1 MPSSLLSPEL
11 MLVFKGITP
20 SFAIAFIGFLLGK
33 WDKSLH
39 QKTISNLIFYLF
51 SPCLVFTSLH
61 KRSFDLREF
70 CVIGGAVIFLIA
82 LMAPLAFIFKK
93 RTGVQEN
100 GYYLPIIFM
109 STGTLSLPIS
119 LLLYGNEG
127 LAKSVMFH
135 MVNILIMYS
144 LGVYIV
150 SGKMSLLDI
159 LKIPALTAM
168 LLGILDA
175 KIQFTSGAG
184 FMPQM
189 LGVAAKGVEVVG
201 YGAVPLM
208 ILCFGYS
215 LNSTKK
221 TDMKDG
227 LPGGLLKIIAG
238 PALALLIIYLYRE
251 TGVMPTGDVGDVM
264 SKLDHRTTEAVIML
278 NAAMPGP
285 IMAYMLNVKFDS
297 CPLKAA
303 AMLSIST
310 LGSIVT
316 IPVVFHFIHRFI
328 FN

>member
-1 MPSSLLSPEL
+1 MSIFPPEL
-11 MLVFKGITP
+11 MLVFKGIIP
-20 SFAIAFIGFLLGK
+20 SFAITFLGFLLGK

-39 QKTISNLIFYLF
+39 QKTVSNLIYFLF

-70 CVIGGAVIFLIA
+70 CIIGGAVLFLLA
-82 LMAPLAFIFKK
+82 LMSPLAFILKK
-93 RTGVQEN
+93 KSGIVEK

-135 MVNILIMYS
+135 LVNILVLYS

-150 SGKMSLLDI
+150 SGKTSLLDI

-168 LLGILDA
+168 MLGILDA
-175 KIQFTSGAG
+175 KIHFSSGAG
-184 FMPQM
+184 FLEQM
-189 LGVAAKGVEVVG
+189 LGVAAKGVEIVG

-221 TDMKDG
+221 SDMKDG
-227 LPGGLLKIIAG
+227 MSGGLLKIIAG
-238 PALALLIIYLYRE
+238 PLLALLLIYIYRE
-251 TGVMPTGDVGDVM
+251 TGIMPTGNGGDVLVH
-264 SKLDHRTTEAVIML
+264 LDNRTTEAVIML

-310 LGSIVT
+310 IGSIVT
-316 IPVVFHFIHRFI
+316 IPITFHLIQRFI

>member
-1 MPSSLLSPEL
+1 MPNMFSPEM
-11 MLVFKGITP
+11 MLVFKGIIP
-20 SFAIAFIGFLLGK
+20 SFAITFIGFLLGR

-82 LMAPLAFIFKK
+82 MMAPLAYLFK
-93 RTGVQEN
+93 RRSGIREN

-109 STGTLSLPIS
+109 STGTISLPIS

-135 MVNILIMYS
+135 MVNILILYS
-144 LGVYIV
+144 VGVYIV
-150 SGKMSLLDI
+150 SGKTSLLDI

-168 LLGILDA
+168 VLGILDA
-175 KIQFTSGAG
+175 ELHLSSGAG

-189 LGVAAKGVEVVG
+189 LGVVVKGVEIIG

-215 LNSTKK
+215 LNSTKR
-221 TDMKDG
+221 TDIKDG

-238 PALALLIIYLYRE
+238 PLLALLLIFIYRSS
-251 TGVMPTGDVGDVM
+251 GIMPAGNEGDILFH
-264 SKLDHRTTEAVIML
+264 LDNRTTEAVIML

-310 LGSIVT
+310 IGAIVT
-316 IPVVFHFIHRFI
+316 IPVVFHLIHRFI

>member
-1 MPSSLLSPEL
+1 MPISLSPEL
-11 MLVFKGITP
+11 ILICKGIIP
-20 SFAIAFIGFLLGK
+20 SFAITFVGFLLGR

-39 QKTISNLIFYLF
+39 QKTISNLIYYLF

-70 CVIGGAVIFLIA
+70 CVIGGAVVFIIV
-82 LMAPLAFIFKK
+82 LMVPLAFLFKK
-93 RTGVQEN
+93 TSGIREN

-135 MVNILIMYS
+135 LVNILVLYS
-144 LGVYIV
+144 FGVYIV
-150 SGKMSLLDI
+150 SGKASLKNI
-159 LKIPALTAM
+159 LIIPALSATILA
-168 LLGILDA
+168 ILDA
-175 KIQFTSGAG
+175 KFHLSSNPAFAG
-184 FMPQM
+184 QM
-189 LGVAAKGVEVVG
+189 LGVAVKGVEVIG

-227 LPGGLLKIIAG
+227 LPGGLLKIIGG
-238 PALALLIIYLYRE
+238 PLLALLIIYIYRA
-251 TGVMPTGDVGDVM
+251 TGVMHAAGANDILLH
-264 SKLDHRTTEAVIML
+264 LDNRTTEAVIML

-303 AMLSIST
+303 AMLSIGT

-316 IPVVFHFIHRFI
+316 IPLTFHLMQMFI
-328 FN
+328 FK

>member
-1 MPSSLLSPEL
+1 MSNIMSPEL
-11 MLVFKGITP
+11 LLIFKGILP
-20 SFAIAFIGFLLGK
+20 SFAIAFFGFLLGK
-33 WDKSLH
+33 WDESLH
-39 QKTISNLIFYLF
+39 QKTISNLIFYVF

-70 CVIGGAVIFLIA
+70 CVIGGAVIFIIA
-82 LMAPLAFIFKK
+82 LMAPLAFLFKRK
-93 RTGVQEN
+93 AGVQEN

-119 LLLYGNEG
+119 LLMYGNEG

-144 LGVYIV
+144 IGVYIV

-159 LKIPALTAM
+159 LKIPALSAM
-168 LLGILDA
+168 ALGIADA
-175 KIQFTSGAG
+175 QFHFSYSAG
-184 FMPQM
+184 FLSQM
-189 LGVAAKGVEVVG
+189 LGIAAKGVEIVG
-201 YGAVPLM
+201 FGAVPLM

-215 LNSTKK
+215 LNSTKIM
-221 TDMKDG
+221 DMKEG

-238 PALALLIIYLYRE
+238 PMLALLLIYIYRAS
-251 TGVMPTGDVGDVM
+251 GIMPVGGSGDILFH
-264 SKLDHRTTEAVIML
+264 LDNRTTEAVIML

-303 AMLSIST
+303 AMLSIGT
-310 LGSIVT
+310 IGSIVT
-316 IPVVFHFIHRFI
+316 IPVVFHLINRFI

>member
-1 MPSSLLSPEL
+1 MSSLFSSEL
-11 MLVFKGITP
+11 MLVLKGIIP
-20 SFAIAFIGFLLGK
+20 SFAIAFIGFLLGR

-39 QKTISNLIFYLF
+39 QKTVSNLIYYLF

-61 KRSFDLREF
+61 KRAFDVREF
-70 CVIGGAVIFLIA
+70 CIIGGAVIFIVAMMVPFAYL
-82 LMAPLAFIFKK
+82 FKK
-93 RTGVQEN
+93 SSGIREN

-135 MVNILIMYS
+135 LVNILILYS
-144 LGVYIV
+144 LGIYIV
-150 SGKMSLLDI
+150 SGRASLKNI
-159 LKIPALTAM
+159 LIIPAFSATI
-168 LLGILDA
+168 LGILDA
-175 KIQFTSGAG
+175 KFHLSWDPGFAG
-184 FMPQM
+184 QM
-189 LGVAAKGVEVVG
+189 LGVAVKGVEIIG

-221 TDMKDG
+221 TDMKEG
-227 LPGGLLKIIAG
+227 LPGGLLKIIGG
-238 PALALLIIYLYRE
+238 PLLALLLIYLYRA
-251 TGVMPTGDVGDVM
+251 TGVMPTDIAGDVLLH
-264 SKLDHRTTEAVIML
+264 LDNRTTEAVIML

-303 AMLSIST
+303 AMLSIGT

-316 IPVVFHFIHRFI
+316 IPLTFHLIHLFIMK
-328 FN
+328 